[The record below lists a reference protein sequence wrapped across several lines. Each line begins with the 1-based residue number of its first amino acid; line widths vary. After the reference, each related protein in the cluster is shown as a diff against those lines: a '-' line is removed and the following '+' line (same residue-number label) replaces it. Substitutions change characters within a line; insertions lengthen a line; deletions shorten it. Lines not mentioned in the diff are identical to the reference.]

1 MTLEVSFFADSI
13 DLVSRMP
20 AKKLTK
26 KIHLHFVTCPGVH
39 HVLFIW
45 ERCTAGLEK
54 RSSRKSPPKGGIFYT
69 PTIIVFCAHANM
81 VNAFPQI
88 LSCTVMRRGH
98 QENHLPRGD
107 IFGKFGL
114 WPCCQMNNL
123 VLSPHFFST
132 ASRIVQRPKP
142 FLTTRGQKAKTKFF
156 LNILWS
162 YAAKWIILF
171 TSFSIHFNG

>member
-1 MTLEVSFFADSI
+1 
-13 DLVSRMP
+13 MP

-69 PTIIVFCAHANM
+69 PTIIVFCAHAN
-81 VNAFPQI
+81 NAFPKI

-123 VLSPHFFST
+123 VLSPHFFPT

-142 FLTTRGQKAKTKFF
+142 FLTTRGQKSKSRLEVFF
-156 LNILWS
+156 KHS
-162 YAAKWIILF
+162 VIICCQMYNLV